1 MSRGRDD
8 DENDRFVWLY
18 LRDAGGW
25 HSAREMADALVL
37 DARGKMRLAW
47 SLRRLL
53 AGGHLVQRTGAHGV
67 ERYGVTA
74 LCWPYPGET
83 MEPAPA
89 LPPCGPD
96 AAVTGL

>member
-1 MSRGRDD
+1 MSSRGLDK
-8 DENDRFVWLY
+8 NDRAVWLF

-25 HSAREMADALVL
+25 HSAREMADALAL

-53 AGGHLVQRTGAHGV
+53 AGGHLVERPNVYGV

-74 LCWPYPGET
+74 MCWPYPGET
-83 MEPAPA
+83 MEPAHS
-89 LPPCGPD
+89 LPPCSPG
-96 AAVTGL
+96 AAVTGP